1 MSMND
6 TTDTAISRP
15 LVRRRAQV
23 QKLKD
28 EFLSMAAHEIRT
40 PITVIKAQAQLAE
53 RFHAQGKLQ
62 GEVLER
68 TLRTFVHESDRLA
81 RLCSDLLD
89 IARIDNGSFEIQPG
103 TFDLNRLA
111 SEVVVRMNDVAHL
124 SDGHIVRLMAPN
136 LPLFVSGD
144 RQRTERV
151 LYSLLSNAV
160 RYSPHG
166 GEIDVVVRGSHGEA
180 TLSVKDRGLGIPVE
194 KISKIFERYYQ
205 AHVTGLRG
213 PSGLGLGLY
222 LSREIM
228 RRMGGQISATSEGPG
243 RGSEFSFTLPISV
256 TDSIEGAAN
265 E

>member
-1 MSMND
+1 
-6 TTDTAISRP
+6 
-15 LVRRRAQV
+15 
-23 QKLKD
+23 
-28 EFLSMAAHEIRT
+28 MAAHEIRT

-62 GEVLER
+62 GEILER

-89 IARIDNGSFEIQPG
+89 VARIDNGSFEVQSG
-103 TFDLNRLA
+103 TFDLTRLA

-124 SDGHIVRLMAPN
+124 SDGHLVRLHSANTPI
-136 LPLFVSGD
+136 LVSGD
-144 RQRTERV
+144 RPRTERV

-166 GEIDVVVRGSHGEA
+166 GEIDVVVREAHGEA
-180 TLSVKDRGLGIPVE
+180 TLSVKDRGLGIPVD
-194 KISKIFERYYQ
+194 KISRVFERYYQ

-213 PSGLGLGLY
+213 PAGLGLGLY
-222 LSREIM
+222 LSREIVK
-228 RRMGGQISATSEGPG
+228 RMGGKISATSDGPG
-243 RGSEFSFTLPISV
+243 CGSEFSFTLPV
-256 TDSIEGAAN
+256 VNAVSIEGAAN